1 MFDID
6 RWVEIWVTI
15 TRNKTRSLLT
25 CFGVF
30 WGILMLVI
38 LLGAGNGMKNAMF
51 SNINGFATNSAF
63 FFSDRTSE
71 SYKGFNKGRQWDMRN
86 RDVESIRKQVKDIEA
101 VSPIIW
107 GNRSDKNIVFGQL
120 SGTYNVKGVQP
131 DYFKIETQQLYYG
144 RLLNEIDEIEK
155 RKVCLIGAKV
165 NEVLFKGNDPCGKYI
180 RVNGIYYQVVGVT
193 KQRASSVNIG
203 GRAEESVFL
212 PFSTMQQTL
221 NQGGTYNVK
230 GVQPDY
236 FKIETQQ
243 LYYGRL
249 LNEIDEIE
257 KRKVCLIGAK
267 VNEVLFKGNDPC
279 GKYIRVNGIYYQV
292 VGVTKQRASSVNIGG
307 RAEESVFLPFSTMQQ
322 TLNQGDIIHFLCV
335 SAKPG
340 YKIDPVITQIKDI
353 VKSQNQ
359 ISPTDPQAVT
369 VINLAA
375 QFETFNMLFI
385 GIDILIWLVG
395 MGTLLAGII
404 GVSNIMMVTVKERTR
419 EIGVRRALGAKPWNI
434 ISQIMSESLLLTAL
448 AGLLGLSAGVF
459 LLDLVDKIMSAQ
471 PASNGTM
478 MEHPEVSIQI
488 AVAATVILLFS
499 GLLAG
504 LIPAWRAMQ
513 IKAIDAI
520 REE

>member
-165 NEVLFKGNDPCGKYI
+165 NEVLFKG
-180 RVNGIYYQVVGVT
+180 
-193 KQRASSVNIG
+193 S
-203 GRAEESVFL
+203 
-212 PFSTMQQTL
+212 
-221 NQGGTYNVK
+221 
-230 GVQPDY
+230 
-236 FKIETQQ
+236 
-243 LYYGRL
+243 
-249 LNEIDEIE
+249 
-257 KRKVCLIGAK
+257 
-267 VNEVLFKGNDPC
+267 DPC

-404 GVSNIMMVTVKERTR
+404 GVSNIM
-419 EIGVRRALGAKPWNI
+419 

>member
-1 MFDID
+1 MGHA
-6 RWVEIWVTI
+6 
-15 TRNKTRSLLT
+15 KP
-25 CFGVF
+25 
-30 WGILMLVI
+30 
-38 LLGAGNGMKNAMF
+38 
-51 SNINGFATNSAF
+51 
-63 FFSDRTSE
+63 
-71 SYKGFNKGRQWDMRN
+71 GRGEHPETGEGHRG
-86 RDVESIRKQVKDIEA
+86 RL
-101 VSPIIW
+101 PIIW

-165 NEVLFKGNDPCGKYI
+165 NEVLFKG
-180 RVNGIYYQVVGVT
+180 
-193 KQRASSVNIG
+193 S
-203 GRAEESVFL
+203 
-212 PFSTMQQTL
+212 
-221 NQGGTYNVK
+221 
-230 GVQPDY
+230 
-236 FKIETQQ
+236 
-243 LYYGRL
+243 
-249 LNEIDEIE
+249 
-257 KRKVCLIGAK
+257 
-267 VNEVLFKGNDPC
+267 DPC

-404 GVSNIMMVTVKERTR
+404 GVSNIMMVTVKERTWKS
-419 EIGVRRALGAKPWNI
+419 AY
-434 ISQIMSESLLLTAL
+434 
-448 AGLLGLSAGVF
+448 AGLSSETLEHHLADHERESATYSLSGFVGV
-459 LLDLVDKIMSAQ
+459 KRR
-471 PASNGTM
+471 G
-478 MEHPEVSIQI
+478 
-488 AVAATVILLFS
+488 
-499 GLLAG
+499 
-504 LIPAWRAMQ
+504 IPARSG
-513 IKAIDAI
+513 
-520 REE
+520 R

>member
-165 NEVLFKGNDPCGKYI
+165 NEVLFKG
-180 RVNGIYYQVVGVT
+180 
-193 KQRASSVNIG
+193 S
-203 GRAEESVFL
+203 
-212 PFSTMQQTL
+212 
-221 NQGGTYNVK
+221 
-230 GVQPDY
+230 
-236 FKIETQQ
+236 
-243 LYYGRL
+243 
-249 LNEIDEIE
+249 
-257 KRKVCLIGAK
+257 
-267 VNEVLFKGNDPC
+267 DPC

-419 EIGVRRALGAKPWNI
+419 EIGVRRAIGAKPWNI

-459 LLDLVDKIMSAQ
+459 LLDLECPAGFQRNHDGASGGKHPDRGSGHGDLIIQRSAGRADPRMASYADQ
-471 PASNGTM
+471 GDRCHTRRINNNCQLIKLYNHEESHCKKDPAYHLISTCGSSGNRYILFL
-478 MEHPEVSIQI
+478 MEES
-488 AVAATVILLFS
+488 ATGHHRL
-499 GLLAG
+499 
-504 LIPAWRAMQ
+504 
-513 IKAIDAI
+513 
-520 REE
+520 